1 MKQAQNTGNKT
12 KYKLW
17 KIRRNTTIKGGKK
30 RKSTSG

>member
-1 MKQAQNTGNKT
+1 MKQALNTRNKT

-30 RKSTSG
+30 KSTSG